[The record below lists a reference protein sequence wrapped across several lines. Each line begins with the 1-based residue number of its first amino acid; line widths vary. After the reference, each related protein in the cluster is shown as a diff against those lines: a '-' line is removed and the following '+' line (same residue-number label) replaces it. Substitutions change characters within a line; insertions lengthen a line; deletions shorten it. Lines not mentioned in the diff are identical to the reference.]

1 MLVYRLRLPKR
12 SDYQLVF
19 KNLWTFEILWI
30 YLLLER
36 SDENMKKK
44 IAIMLTLILAAGA
57 FTACTTGEKVN
68 NSSLSPTA
76 STSVGVSA
84 SGGSSEMATPET
96 MQSTEKAT
104 VSKETEPS
112 GQNTKTE
119 EKADSGQNSAV
130 VSATD
135 PIQKTQSEVQN
146 NSKNTVNSNPS
157 ESESTAKKETENSTQ
172 KPVQKP
178 TEKSTQKPTQP
189 PTKAKTV
196 DVQYAVSACIAYG
209 QQLGM
214 KYDSSLNI
222 GNASWFSP
230 TNASYYDSTSELT
243 ADCYGDVEYAAYYY
257 QSSGIAPSDL
267 SFNVIAENNKIYV
280 VY

>member
-1 MLVYRLRLPKR
+1 
-12 SDYQLVF
+12 
-19 KNLWTFEILWI
+19 
-30 YLLLER
+30 
-36 SDENMKKK
+36 MKKK
-44 IAIMLTLILAAGA
+44 IAIMLTLILATGTC
-57 FTACTTGEKVN
+57 TACTAEEKMD
-68 NSSLSPTA
+68 NSSLSPTV

-84 SGGSSEMATPET
+84 SEESSEMATTET
-96 MQSTEKAT
+96 MQSTEKAI

-146 NSKNTVNSNPS
+146 NSRNTANSNLQK
-157 ESESTAKKETENSTQ
+157 SESTAKKETETPTQ
-172 KPVQKP
+172 KPVQKH
-178 TEKSTQKPTQP
+178 TEKPTQKPTKKPTQP

-196 DVQYAVSACIAYG
+196 DVQYAVSDCIAYG

-214 KYDSSLNI
+214 KYDSSLNT

-230 TNASYYDSTSELT
+230 TNASYYDDTQSLT
-243 ADCYGDVEYAAYYY
+243 ADCYGDVEYVAYYY
-257 QSSGIAPSDL
+257 QSSGIAPSNL
-267 SFNVIAENNKIYV
+267 SFNVITENNKIYV
-280 VY
+280 VYC

>member
-1 MLVYRLRLPKR
+1 
-12 SDYQLVF
+12 
-19 KNLWTFEILWI
+19 
-30 YLLLER
+30 
-36 SDENMKKK
+36 MKKK
-44 IAIMLTLILAAGA
+44 IAIMISIILMAGI

-68 NSSLSPTA
+68 NSSLSPTV
-76 STSVGVSA
+76 STSVGVSV
-84 SGGSSEMATPET
+84 SGETSAMATTET
-96 MQSTEKAT
+96 TIPEKAT

-119 EKADSGQNSAV
+119 EKADSGKNAAV

-135 PIQKTQSEVQN
+135 PIQKMQTEVRN
-146 NSKNTVNSNPS
+146 NSKNTVNSNQS
-157 ESESTAKKETENSTQ
+157 ESESTAKKETETPTQ

-178 TEKSTQKPTQP
+178 TEKPTQP

-196 DVQYAVSACIAYG
+196 DVQYAVSACIVYG

-214 KYDSSLNI
+214 KYDSSLNT

-230 TNASYYDSTSELT
+230 TNASYYDDTQRLT
-243 ADCYGDVEYAAYYY
+243 ADCCGDVEYVAYYY

-267 SFNVIAENNKIYV
+267 SFNVIADNNKIYV
-280 VY
+280 VYC

>member
-1 MLVYRLRLPKR
+1 
-12 SDYQLVF
+12 
-19 KNLWTFEILWI
+19 
-30 YLLLER
+30 
-36 SDENMKKK
+36 MKKK
-44 IAIMLTLILAAGA
+44 IAIMLSIILMAGT
-57 FTACTTGEKVN
+57 FTACTVEEKVN
-68 NSSLSPTA
+68 NSFISPTV
-76 STSVGVSA
+76 SISVGVSA
-84 SGGSSEMATPET
+84 SGESSEMATTET

-112 GQNTKTE
+112 GQNTKTI

-135 PIQKTQSEVQN
+135 PIQKTQSEVRN
-146 NSKNTVNSNPS
+146 ISKNTANSNKQKS
-157 ESESTAKKETENSTQ
+157 ESIAKKETENSTQ
-172 KPVQKP
+172 NPAEKP
-178 TEKSTQKPTQP
+178 TQKPTQP

-214 KYDSSLNI
+214 KYDFSLNT

-230 TNASYYDSTSELT
+230 TNASYYDDTQSLT
-243 ADCYGDVEYAAYYY
+243 ADCYGDVEYVAYYF
-257 QSSGIAPSDL
+257 QSSGIAPRDL

-280 VY
+280 VYC

>member
-1 MLVYRLRLPKR
+1 
-12 SDYQLVF
+12 
-19 KNLWTFEILWI
+19 
-30 YLLLER
+30 
-36 SDENMKKK
+36 MKKK
-44 IAIMLTLILAAGA
+44 IAIMISIILMAGT
-57 FTACTTGEKVN
+57 FTACTAEEKVN

-76 STSVGVSA
+76 STSVGVSV
-84 SGGSSEMATPET
+84 STETSATATTEITIP
-96 MQSTEKAT
+96 EKAT

-130 VSATD
+130 VSATN
-135 PIQKTQSEVQN
+135 PIQKTQSEVKN
-146 NSKNTVNSNPS
+146 NSRNTVNSNHS
-157 ESESTAKKETENSTQ
+157 KSKSNAEKETEI
-172 KPVQKP
+172 P
-178 TEKSTQKPTQP
+178 TEKPTQKPTQL

-214 KYDSSLNI
+214 KYDSSLNT

-230 TNASYYDSTSELT
+230 TNASYYDDTQSLT
-243 ADCYGDVEYAAYYY
+243 ADCYCDVEYVAYYY

-280 VY
+280 VYC

>member
-1 MLVYRLRLPKR
+1 
-12 SDYQLVF
+12 
-19 KNLWTFEILWI
+19 
-30 YLLLER
+30 
-36 SDENMKKK
+36 MKKK
-44 IAIMLTLILAAGA
+44 IAIMISIIIMAGT

>member
-1 MLVYRLRLPKR
+1 M
-12 SDYQLVF
+12 
-19 KNLWTFEILWI
+19 
-30 YLLLER
+30 
-36 SDENMKKK
+36 
-44 IAIMLTLILAAGA
+44 
-57 FTACTTGEKVN
+57 N

-112 GQNTKTE
+112 EQN
-119 EKADSGQNSAV
+119 SGQNSAV
-130 VSATD
+130 VSATN

-146 NSKNTVNSNPS
+146 ISKNTANSNQQK
-157 ESESTAKKETENSTQ
+157 SESTAKKETET
-172 KPVQKP
+172 PIQKP
-178 TEKSTQKPTQP
+178 TQPPTQKPTQP

-209 QQLGM
+209 QQMGM
-214 KYDSSLNI
+214 KYDSSLNT

-243 ADCYGDVEYAAYYY
+243 SNLKSDVEYVAYYY
-257 QSSGIAPSDL
+257 QSSGITPSDL
-267 SFNVIAENNKIYV
+267 SFNVIADNNKIYV
-280 VY
+280 VYC

>member
-1 MLVYRLRLPKR
+1 
-12 SDYQLVF
+12 
-19 KNLWTFEILWI
+19 
-30 YLLLER
+30 
-36 SDENMKKK
+36 MKKK
-44 IAIMLTLILAAGA
+44 IAIMLTLILATGT
-57 FTACTTGEKVN
+57 FTACTAEEKMD
-68 NSSLSPTA
+68 NSSLSPTV

-84 SGGSSEMATPET
+84 SGKSSEMATTET
-96 MQSTEKAT
+96 MQSSENAT

-112 GQNTKTE
+112 GQNAKTE
-119 EKADSGQNSAV
+119 EKADSEQNSAV
-130 VSATD
+130 VSATA
-135 PIQKTQSEVQN
+135 PIQKTQSEVRN
-146 NSKNTVNSNPS
+146 ISKNTANSNKQK
-157 ESESTAKKETENSTQ
+157 SESTAKKETENSTQ
-172 KPVQKP
+172 KPVQKPTEKP

-214 KYDSSLNI
+214 KYDSSLNT

-230 TNASYYDSTSELT
+230 TNASYYDDTQSLT
-243 ADCYGDVEYAAYYY
+243 ADCYGDVEYVAYYF

-280 VY
+280 VYC

>member
-1 MLVYRLRLPKR
+1 
-12 SDYQLVF
+12 
-19 KNLWTFEILWI
+19 
-30 YLLLER
+30 
-36 SDENMKKK
+36 MKKK
-44 IAIMLTLILAAGA
+44 IAIMISIILMAGT

-214 KYDSSLNI
+214 KYDSSLNT

-230 TNASYYDSTSELT
+230 TNASYYDDTQSLT
-243 ADCYGDVEYAAYYY
+243 ADCYGDVEYVAYYY
-257 QSSGIAPSDL
+257 QSDGIVPSDL

-280 VY
+280 VYC

>member
-1 MLVYRLRLPKR
+1 
-12 SDYQLVF
+12 
-19 KNLWTFEILWI
+19 
-30 YLLLER
+30 
-36 SDENMKKK
+36 MKKK
-44 IAIMLTLILAAGA
+44 IAIMISIILMAGI

-68 NSSLSPTA
+68 NSSLSPTV

-84 SGGSSEMATPET
+84 SGKSSEMATTET
-96 MQSTEKAT
+96 MQSSENAT

-112 GQNTKTE
+112 GQNAKTE

-130 VSATD
+130 VSATA

-146 NSKNTVNSNPS
+146 NSNNTVNSNRS
-157 ESESTAKKETENSTQ
+157 ESESTTKKKTETPIQ
-172 KPVQKP
+172 KPAV
-178 TEKSTQKPTQP
+178 KPTQP

-214 KYDSSLNI
+214 KYDSSLNT

-230 TNASYYDSTSELT
+230 TNTSYYDSTSELT
-243 ADCYGDVEYAAYYY
+243 SNLKSDVGYVAYYY
-257 QSSGIAPSDL
+257 QSSGIAPRDL
-267 SFNVIAENNKIYV
+267 SFNIIAENNKIYV
-280 VY
+280 VYC

>member
-1 MLVYRLRLPKR
+1 
-12 SDYQLVF
+12 
-19 KNLWTFEILWI
+19 
-30 YLLLER
+30 
-36 SDENMKKK
+36 MKKK
-44 IAIMLTLILAAGA
+44 IAIMLSIILMAGT
-57 FTACTTGEKVN
+57 FTACTVEEKVN
-68 NSSLSPTA
+68 NSFISPTV
-76 STSVGVSA
+76 SISVGVSA
-84 SGGSSEMATPET
+84 SGESSEMATTET

-112 GQNTKTE
+112 GQNTKTI

-135 PIQKTQSEVQN
+135 PIQKTQSEVRN
-146 NSKNTVNSNPS
+146 ISKNTANSNKQKS
-157 ESESTAKKETENSTQ
+157 ESIAKKETENSTQ
-172 KPVQKP
+172 NPAEKP
-178 TEKSTQKPTQP
+178 TQKPTQP

-214 KYDSSLNI
+214 KYDFSLNT

-230 TNASYYDSTSELT
+230 TNASYYDDTQSLT
-243 ADCYGDVEYAAYYY
+243 ADCYGDVEYVAYYY

-267 SFNVIAENNKIYV
+267 SFNVITENNKIYV
-280 VY
+280 VYC